1 MTEVM
6 KTPPPSSFS
15 PHLKASEPDR
25 SNHRRSN
32 RSQPRTYSRQPSTD
46 HEDSEEELREPSEWD
61 YPEQAMKDHMKI
73 LDEKRSAN
81 LERINK
87 TFALQKE
94 NLKKM
99 SDGFEYQAWEDFA
112 GLEDYEIEDDIRRAR
127 GQYMLRDWAESSSD
141 DDDL

>member
-1 MTEVM
+1 
-6 KTPPPSSFS
+6 
-15 PHLKASEPDR
+15 
-25 SNHRRSN
+25 
-32 RSQPRTYSRQPSTD
+32 
-46 HEDSEEELREPSEWD
+46 LREPSEWD

-112 GLEDYEIEDDIRRAR
+112 VR
-127 GQYMLRDWAESSSD
+127 GPFIHASLLCSRKHIAYLTKLTQTHPA
-141 DDDL
+141 